1 MPYTEHIREELLDVF
16 SSRRSGNFQERST
29 RVRCC
34 STVSTR
40 RSHPAFSMLRV
51 SLLALSSASAYGFA
65 PGNAAAMR
73 SRAVRTAVSPT
84 MSAFYDLSAPK
95 IDGTPSSFSAYKGK
109 PVLIL
114 NVASL

>member
-1 MPYTEHIREELLDVF
+1 MYLNLNRTKIWKTSGERGCSETEL
-16 SSRRSGNFQERST
+16 RST
-29 RVRCC
+29 
-34 STVSTR
+34 SY
-40 RSHPAFSMLRV
+40 MLRV

>member
-1 MPYTEHIREELLDVF
+1 
-16 SSRRSGNFQERST
+16 
-29 RVRCC
+29 
-34 STVSTR
+34 
-40 RSHPAFSMLRV
+40 
-51 SLLALSSASAYGFA
+51 
-65 PGNAAAMR
+65 MR